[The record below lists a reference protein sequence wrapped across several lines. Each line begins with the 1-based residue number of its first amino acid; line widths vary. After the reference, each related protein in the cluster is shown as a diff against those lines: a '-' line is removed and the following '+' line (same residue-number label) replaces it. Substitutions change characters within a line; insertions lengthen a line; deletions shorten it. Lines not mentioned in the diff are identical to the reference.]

1 MFSTEKS
8 ENRFRTILLTI
19 ALLLSAIVMV
29 PNTASAEDEHLY
41 VYADSYRG
49 FLRAEI
55 WIEDADYSSNYT
67 AGWVV
72 TDENDNIRDS
82 GVLRY
87 NGSDENPGEPGWW
100 FELDIPDY
108 AKGEYLFT
116 VELYD
121 DSGSMLDDFQETF
134 WVQTW
139 LDAEVP
145 HHLEEAGNVTAVF
158 TSGALDSN
166 STYRIDWKLND
177 RDGGIWT
184 YGNISGSEGNM
195 TFDLEEGSY
204 DLQATLYRFEG
215 DGNDTYWEHEDS
227 VWREFYV
234 GSENLEFYFNYYRG
248 EVWVDARVEFP
259 DENTT
264 SYYVVWN
271 ITNSAGNEMDNG
283 SEEMW
288 EHEHHVDFGFNT
300 AYPEGTYTFNIELYA
315 NQTNVVLDSQS
326 RYFDVWPQLV
336 ISASTY
342 YLEEAGNITF
352 EFFVT
357 GLNSTNEYMINWTLG
372 DVDEYEELDH
382 AQLNDLEGNI
392 TIYLD
397 DGDYFI
403 EAQLYVNHSY
413 GNNGTIWEHLD
424 STSLYGIHVGGA
436 SLEYVW
442 FNCCYHEYDDND
454 NYASWANFDVYV
466 GWANYSSNYTLAWTI
481 EDGNGIAI
489 LNGTADPE
497 HEDEPWFYEHFE
509 LELPVG
515 DYMVTFFL
523 YENNLLVD
531 TEMRDFA
538 VYPNIYIMMETEWPD
553 GSYVNANYF
562 LNLASTTYTL
572 NWTLRDQNGVE
583 VGYGSFDSD
592 DTEGMLEFFNLS
604 AGDYYLEININPV
617 NMYPFG
623 QERWFWVENDPETNR
638 DPYCDLSN
646 GITIGSNLDAD
657 VGDDF
662 TFSANCFDMDGD
674 SMTLSA
680 AVEHSSLAVPFF
692 FADVTGNTSTWTYTL
707 SEPGLYAFGISVEDS
722 NGAKQAYAFA
732 VTAHANDTTTDPND
746 NNTTDPNDNNTDPN
760 ATTEEEILEEIEA
773 GEVPSVS
780 MFASV
785 VAIALIALRRRD

>member
-67 AGWVV
+67 AGWAV
-72 TDENDNIRDS
+72 TDENDTIRDS

-100 FELDIPDY
+100 FEFDIPDY
-108 AKGEYLFT
+108 AKGEYVFT

-121 DSGSMLDDFQETF
+121 DSGSMLDDWSVTF
-134 WVQTW
+134 WVWTW
-139 LDAEVP
+139 LDVEVP

-184 YGNISGSEGNM
+184 EGNISGSEGNL
-195 TFDLEEGSY
+195 TFYLEEGSY
-204 DLQATLYRFEG
+204 DFQATLYRFEG
-215 DGNDTYWEHEDS
+215 DGNNTYWEHEDS
-227 VWREFYV
+227 VWREFHV
-234 GSENLEFYFNYYRG
+234 GSESLELWLDYYRG
-248 EVWVDARVEFP
+248 EVWVDAWVQFP

-264 SYYVVWN
+264 TYYVVWN

-288 EHEHHVDFGFNT
+288 EHEHYVSFYFNT
-300 AYPEGTYTFNIELYA
+300 AYPEGTYTFNIELYS

-336 ISASTY
+336 ISASTH
-342 YLEEAGNITF
+342 YLEEAGNITL
-352 EFFVT
+352 EFFVI
-357 GLNSTNEYMINWTLG
+357 GLNSTHEYLINWTLW
-372 DVDEYEELDH
+372 DDDEYEELNH
-382 AQLNDLEGNI
+382 SQFYGSEGNI

-403 EAQLYVNHSY
+403 KAQLYVYMNQSGTNESY
-413 GNNGTIWEHLD
+413 WQQLD
-424 STSLYGIHVGGA
+424 GASIYGIHVGGA
-436 SLEYVW
+436 SLEAWFDYYSSWVRMEGYVQ
-442 FNCCYHEYDDND
+442 Y
-454 NYASWANFDVYV
+454 
-466 GWANYSSNYTLAWTI
+466 ANYSSDYTLAWVI
-481 EDGNGIAI
+481 EDDNGNLIWNA
-489 LNGTADPE
+489 TVYPE
-497 HEDEPWFYEHFE
+497 HEDDPWFYDEVE
-509 LELPVG
+509 LQLSAG
-515 DYMVTFFL
+515 DYIIEFFL
-523 YENNLLVD
+523 YENNQLVD
-531 TEMRDFA
+531 TDMRDFN
-538 VYPNIYIMMETEWPD
+538 VYPEIYIDMEEEWSD
-553 GSYVNANYF
+553 GSYVNADYF
-562 LNLASTTYTL
+562 LNIASTTYTL
-572 NWTLRDQNGVE
+572 NWTLRDGNWNE
-583 VGYGSFDSD
+583 VGYGSFNSE
-592 DTEGMLEFFNLS
+592 DTEGTLEFFNLS

-617 NMYPFG
+617 NMYSFG
-623 QERWFWVENDPETNR
+623 QDRWFWIENDPEMNR
-638 DPYCDLSN
+638 DPSCDLSN
-646 GITIGSNLDAD
+646 DITIGSNIDAD

-674 SMTLSA
+674 SMTLSV
-680 AVEHSSLAVPFF
+680 AVDHASLAAPFF
-692 FADVTGNTSTWTYTL
+692 FADVTGNISTWTYTL
-707 SEPGLYAFGISVEDS
+707 SEPGLYAFGMSVKDS

-732 VTAHANDTTTDPND
+732 VTAHANDTTTPDPND
-746 NNTTDPNDNNTDPN
+746 NNTTDPNDNNTTDPN
-760 ATTEEEILEEIEA
+760 DNNTGPTEEEILEEIEA
-773 GEVPSVS
+773 GGLPSVS
-780 MFASV
+780 MLVSV
-785 VAIALIALRRRD
+785 VAIALIALRRRN

>member
-1 MFSTEKS
+1 WTVYGEGGNNSEELLDEGNFSGS
-8 ENRFRTILLTI
+8 AGNLTI
-19 ALLLSAIVMV
+19 YLEKGYYHLEALL
-29 PNTASAEDEHLY
+29 
-41 VYADSYRG
+41 YR
-49 FLRAEI
+49 
-55 WIEDADYSSNYT
+55 Y
-67 AGWVV
+67 
-72 TDENDNIRDS
+72 
-82 GVLRY
+82 
-87 NGSDENPGEPGWW
+87 
-100 FELDIPDY
+100 
-108 AKGEYLFT
+108 
-116 VELYD
+116 YD
-121 DSGSMLDDFQETF
+121 D
-134 WVQTW
+134 
-139 LDAEVP
+139 
-145 HHLEEAGNVTAVF
+145 GN
-158 TSGALDSN
+158 N
-166 STYRIDWKLND
+166 
-177 RDGGIWT
+177 
-184 YGNISGSEGNM
+184 
-195 TFDLEEGSY
+195 
-204 DLQATLYRFEG
+204 
-215 DGNDTYWEHEDS
+215 TYWEYEDS
-227 VWREFYV
+227 EWREIYV
-234 GSENLEFYFNYYRG
+234 GRENLEFYFNYYRG

-271 ITNSAGNEMDNG
+271 ITNSTGNEMDNG

-326 RYFDVWPQLV
+326 RYFDVWPQLA
-336 ISASTY
+336 ISVSTY

-372 DVDEYEELDH
+372 DVDESEELAH
-382 AQLNDLEGNI
+382 AQLNDSEGNI

-436 SLEYVW
+436 SLDYVW
-442 FNCCYHEYDDND
+442 FNCCYHEYDEND
-454 NYASWANFDVYV
+454 NYSSWASFDAYV

-497 HEDEPWFYEHFE
+497 HEDEPGFYEHFE
-509 LELPVG
+509 LELPVD

-531 TEMRDFA
+531 TEMRDFS
-538 VYPNIYIMMETEWPD
+538 VYPSITIEMEEEWPD

-562 LNLASTTYTL
+562 LNIASTTYTL
-572 NWTLRDQNGVE
+572 NWTLRDQNWEE
-583 VGYGSFDSD
+583 VGYGFFNSD

-604 AGDYYLEININPV
+604 AGEYYLEIIIDIV
-617 NMYPFG
+617 DMYPFG
-623 QERWFWVENDPETNR
+623 QSRWFWVEKDPEMNR

-674 SMTLSA
+674 SITQSA

-692 FADVTGNTSTWTYTL
+692 FADVTGNTSTWNYTF

-732 VTAHANDTTTDPND
+732 VTAHVNDTDDCPGGTAFGNPEGICWVNYNYPADDPYCEWEGDDFEGDMRWYCTANIDYDNFTIDSYGMKHYTYEDSWYYCEYDGESPLEDMVDFPHEWWCTDDFGQSPD
-746 NNTTDPNDNNTDPN
+746 YEFTDGNEFGPENSN
-760 ATTEEEILEEIEA
+760 ATTEEEILEAIES
-773 GEVPSVS
+773 GELPSVS

>member
-1 MFSTEKS
+1 
-8 ENRFRTILLTI
+8 
-19 ALLLSAIVMV
+19 
-29 PNTASAEDEHLY
+29 
-41 VYADSYRG
+41 
-49 FLRAEI
+49 
-55 WIEDADYSSNYT
+55 
-67 AGWVV
+67 
-72 TDENDNIRDS
+72 
-82 GVLRY
+82 
-87 NGSDENPGEPGWW
+87 
-100 FELDIPDY
+100 
-108 AKGEYLFT
+108 
-116 VELYD
+116 
-121 DSGSMLDDFQETF
+121 
-134 WVQTW
+134 
-139 LDAEVP
+139 
-145 HHLEEAGNVTAVF
+145 
-158 TSGALDSN
+158 
-166 STYRIDWKLND
+166 
-177 RDGGIWT
+177 
-184 YGNISGSEGNM
+184 
-195 TFDLEEGSY
+195 
-204 DLQATLYRFEG
+204 
-215 DGNDTYWEHEDS
+215 
-227 VWREFYV
+227 
-234 GSENLEFYFNYYRG
+234 
-248 EVWVDARVEFP
+248 
-259 DENTT
+259 NTT

>member
-67 AGWVV
+67 AGWAV

-100 FELDIPDY
+100 FEFDIPDY
-108 AKGEYLFT
+108 AKGEYVFT

-121 DSGSMLDDFQETF
+121 DSGSMLDDWSVTF
-134 WVQTW
+134 WVWTW
-139 LDAEVP
+139 LDVEVP

-166 STYRIDWKLND
+166 STYRIDWKLNE

-184 YGNISGSEGNM
+184 EGNISGSEGNL
-195 TFDLEEGSY
+195 TFYLEEGSY
-204 DLQATLYRFEG
+204 DFQATLYRFEG

-227 VWREFYV
+227 VWRELYV
-234 GSENLEFYFNYYRG
+234 GSENLELWLDYYRG
-248 EVWVDARVEFP
+248 EVWVDAWVQFP

-264 SYYVVWN
+264 TYYVVWN
-271 ITNSAGNEMDNG
+271 ITNSVGNEMDNG

-288 EHEHHVDFGFNT
+288 EHEHHVSFYFNT
-300 AYPEGTYTFNIELYA
+300 AYPEGTYTFNIELYS

-336 ISASTY
+336 ISASTH
-342 YLEEAGNITF
+342 YLEEAGNITL
-352 EFFVT
+352 EFFVI
-357 GLNSTNEYMINWTLG
+357 GLNSTHEYLINWTLW
-372 DVDEYEELDH
+372 DDDEYEELNH
-382 AQLNDLEGNI
+382 SQFYGSEGNI

-403 EAQLYVNHSY
+403 KAQLYVYMNQSGTNESY
-413 GNNGTIWEHLD
+413 WQQLD
-424 STSLYGIHVGGA
+424 GASIYGIHVGGA
-436 SLEYVW
+436 SLEAWFDYYSSWVRMEGYVQ
-442 FNCCYHEYDDND
+442 Y
-454 NYASWANFDVYV
+454 
-466 GWANYSSNYTLAWTI
+466 ANYSSDYTLAWVI
-481 EDGNGIAI
+481 EDDNGNLIWNA
-489 LNGTADPE
+489 TVYPE
-497 HEDEPWFYEHFE
+497 HEDDPWFYDEVE
-509 LELPVG
+509 LQLSAG
-515 DYMVTFFL
+515 DYIIEFFL

-531 TEMRDFA
+531 TEMRDFS
-538 VYPNIYIMMETEWPD
+538 VYPSITIEMETEWPD

-562 LNLASTTYTL
+562 LNIVSTTYTL
-572 NWTLRDQNGVE
+572 NWTLRDGNWNE
-583 VGYGSFDSD
+583 VGYGSFNSD
-592 DTEGMLEFFNLS
+592 DTEGTLEFFNLS

-617 NMYPFG
+617 NMYSFG
-623 QERWFWVENDPETNR
+623 QDRWFWIENDPEMNR
-638 DPYCDLSN
+638 DPSCDLSN
-646 GITIGSNLDAD
+646 DITIGSNIDAD

-674 SMTLSA
+674 SMTLSV
-680 AVEHSSLAVPFF
+680 AVDHASLAAPFF
-692 FADVTGNTSTWTYTL
+692 FADVTGNISTWTYTL
-707 SEPGLYAFGISVEDS
+707 SEPGLYAFGMSVEDS

-732 VTAHANDTTTDPND
+732 VTAHANDTTTPDPND
-746 NNTTDPNDNNTDPN
+746 NNTTDPNDNNTTDPN
-760 ATTEEEILEEIEA
+760 DNNTGPTEEEILEEIEA
-773 GEVPSVS
+773 GGLPSVS
-780 MFASV
+780 MLVSV
-785 VAIALIALRRRD
+785 VAIALIALRRRN

>member
-67 AGWVV
+67 AGWAV
-72 TDENDNIRDS
+72 TDENDTIRDS

-100 FELDIPDY
+100 FEFDIPDY
-108 AKGEYLFT
+108 AKGEYVFT

-121 DSGSMLDDFQETF
+121 DSGSMLDDWSVTF
-134 WVQTW
+134 WVWTW
-139 LDAEVP
+139 LDVEVP

-184 YGNISGSEGNM
+184 EGNISGSEGNL
-195 TFDLEEGSY
+195 TFYLEEGSY
-204 DLQATLYRFEG
+204 DFQATLYRFEG

-227 VWREFYV
+227 VWRELYV
-234 GSENLEFYFNYYRG
+234 GSENLELWLDYYRG
-248 EVWVDARVEFP
+248 EAWVDARVQFP

-264 SYYVVWN
+264 TYYVVWN
-271 ITNSAGNEMDNG
+271 ITNSVGNEMDNG

-288 EHEHHVDFGFNT
+288 EHEHHVSFYFNT
-300 AYPEGTYTFNIELYA
+300 AYPEGTYTFNIELYS

-336 ISASTY
+336 ISASTH
-342 YLEEAGNITF
+342 YLEEAGNITL
-352 EFFVT
+352 EFFVI
-357 GLNSTNEYMINWTLG
+357 GLNSTHEYLINWTLW
-372 DVDEYEELDH
+372 DDDEYEELNH
-382 AQLNDLEGNI
+382 SQFYGSEGNI

-403 EAQLYVNHSY
+403 KAQLYVYMNQSGTNESY
-413 GNNGTIWEHLD
+413 WQQLD
-424 STSLYGIHVGGA
+424 GASIYGIHVGGA
-436 SLEYVW
+436 SLEAWFDYYSSWVRMEGYVQ
-442 FNCCYHEYDDND
+442 Y
-454 NYASWANFDVYV
+454 
-466 GWANYSSNYTLAWTI
+466 ANYSSDYTLAWVI
-481 EDGNGIAI
+481 EDDNGNLIWNA
-489 LNGTADPE
+489 TVYPE
-497 HEDEPWFYEHFE
+497 HEDDPWFYDEVE
-509 LELPVG
+509 LQLSAG
-515 DYMVTFFL
+515 DYIIEFFL
-523 YENNLLVD
+523 YENNQLVD
-531 TEMRDFA
+531 TDMRDFN
-538 VYPNIYIMMETEWPD
+538 VHPEIYIDMEGEWSD
-553 GSYVNANYF
+553 GSYVNADYF
-562 LNLASTTYTL
+562 LNIASTTYTL
-572 NWTLRDQNGVE
+572 NWTLRDGNWNE
-583 VGYGSFDSD
+583 VGYGSFNSE
-592 DTEGMLEFFNLS
+592 DTEGTLEFFNLS

-617 NMYPFG
+617 NMYSFG
-623 QERWFWVENDPETNR
+623 QDRWFWIENDPEMNR

-646 GITIGSNLDAD
+646 GITIGSNIDAD

-674 SMTLSA
+674 SMTLSV
-680 AVEHSSLAVPFF
+680 AVDHASLAAPFF
-692 FADVTGNTSTWTYTL
+692 FADVTGNISTWTYTL
-707 SEPGLYAFGISVEDS
+707 SEPGLYAFGMSVEDS

-746 NNTTDPNDNNTDPN
+746 NNTTDPNDNNTTDPN
-760 ATTEEEILEEIEA
+760 DNNTGPTEEEILEEIEA
-773 GEVPSVS
+773 GGLPSVS
-780 MFASV
+780 MLVSV
-785 VAIALIALRRRD
+785 VAIALIALRRRN